1 VGTDPVRYV
10 LYMVENPD
18 GQLNRSTSGGRSGED
33 IVVVR
38 RTTAEEL
45 VGRVEVEWTLSA
57 TPDLEWVEIFQFA
70 AVADRDGPVDWV
82 MGAAPDVIGG
92 VVRWFVPAGSLENA
106 ETEVTH
112 RVSVANER
120 FRQADRTG
128 DAGGS
133 PSPG

>member
-1 VGTDPVRYV
+1 
-10 LYMVENPD
+10 MVENAD
-18 GQLNRSTSGGRSGED
+18 GQLEGSTSGDRIGGD

-45 VGRVEVEWTLSA
+45 GGRVEVEWTLSA
-57 TPDLEWVEIFQFA
+57 TPDLEWIEIFQFA

-106 ETEVTH
+106 ETEVAH
-112 RVSVANER
+112 RLSVANER
-120 FRQADRTG
+120 FRQARSD
-128 DAGGS
+128 
-133 PSPG
+133 P

>member
-1 VGTDPVRYV
+1 
-10 LYMVENPD
+10 MVDNAD
-18 GQLNRSTSGGRSGED
+18 GPLDESTSGDRSGED

-45 VGRVEVEWTLSA
+45 GGRVEVEWTLSA

-70 AVADRDGPVDWV
+70 AVADRVGPVDWV

-106 ETEVTH
+106 EIEMAH
-112 RVSVANER
+112 RLSLANER
-120 FRQADRTG
+120 FRKTDRTG

-133 PSPG
+133 PSSG